1 MYQSRAHSNTNEV
14 LPEKTYY
21 YVIYSSSFLENIL
34 GILSENKTCN
44 MFLLIDKKNTIKK
57 NRINLP
63 TL

>member
-44 MFLLIDKKNTIKK
+44 MFLLIDKKKHH
-57 NRINLP
+57 
-63 TL
+63 